1 MKTFRAALS
10 SLLMAGAI
18 VGSVAACSSA
28 YADQKQVARAR
39 MTDPRIA
46 IATAP
51 QKLRAPYDVQ
61 IIREDGSTLS
71 TYAKGN
77 RYYVLG
83 NNGERYTVHITNPT
97 ARRIEAVITV
107 DGLDVVDGENGD
119 LQKRGYIIQPYGELR
134 VEGFRTST
142 DEVATFRF
150 SSVDGSYAGKKGKAR
165 NVGVVAVALFEEEAG
180 QQLAV
185 PVAPVPDY
193 PYDGDKDRP
202 YNWTDDVV
210 PSVPSGPYG
219 GVQGGV
225 RSGEGRRPSPE
236 KSGKAVAAAEPAAA
250 ADSSVGGAGAM
261 RPVMPSPPPS
271 PRYDRVDRERNYEDE
286 STVTTAT
293 KAPPTNRPGLGTEF
307 GESRYSP
314 TQFTKF
320 VRSSTRPI
328 AIAELRYNDVGGLR
342 ALGIDID
349 PLPSAAEIDTRE
361 TADPF
366 PGDAHFAR
374 PVR

>member
-1 MKTFRAALS
+1 
-10 SLLMAGAI
+10 
-18 VGSVAACSSA
+18 
-28 YADQKQVARAR
+28 
-39 MTDPRIA
+39 
-46 IATAP
+46 
-51 QKLRAPYDVQ
+51 
-61 IIREDGSTLS
+61 
-71 TYAKGN
+71 
-77 RYYVLG
+77 
-83 NNGERYTVHITNPT
+83 
-97 ARRIEAVITV
+97 
-107 DGLDVVDGENGD
+107 
-119 LQKRGYIIQPYGELR
+119 
-134 VEGFRTST
+134 
-142 DEVATFRF
+142 
-150 SSVDGSYAGKKGKAR
+150 
-165 NVGVVAVALFEEEAG
+165 
-180 QQLAV
+180 
-185 PVAPVPDY
+185 
-193 PYDGDKDRP
+193 
-202 YNWTDDVV
+202 
-210 PSVPSGPYG
+210 
-219 GVQGGV
+219 
-225 RSGEGRRPSPE
+225 
-236 KSGKAVAAAEPAAA
+236 
-250 ADSSVGGAGAM
+250 
-261 RPVMPSPPPS
+261 MPSPPPS

>member
-1 MKTFRAALS
+1 MAMKTFRAALS
-10 SLLMAGAI
+10 SLLLAGAI
-18 VGSVAACSSA
+18 AGSFTACSSA
-28 YADQKQVARAR
+28 YADQKQIARAR
-39 MTDPRIA
+39 MSADPRIA
-46 IATAP
+46 IAAAP
-51 QKLRAPYDVQ
+51 IKLRAPYDVQ

-83 NNGERYTVHITNPT
+83 NDGERYTVHITNPT
-97 ARRIEAVITV
+97 ARRIEAVISI
-107 DGLDVVDGENGD
+107 DGLDAVDGENGD
-119 LQKRGYIIQPYGELR
+119 LKKRGYIIQPYGELR

-142 DEVATFRF
+142 DQVATFRF

-180 QQLAV
+180 QQIAAPVAV
-185 PVAPVPDY
+185 PVPVNN
-193 PYDGDKDRP
+193 YDGDEDGA
-202 YNWTDDVV
+202 YDWTDDIA
-210 PSVPSGPYG
+210 PSAPSAQTGS
-219 GVQGGV
+219 V
-225 RSGEGRRPSPE
+225 RGEGRVRSEPSK
-236 KSGKAVAAAEPAAA
+236 KSAGPAPSA
-250 ADSSVGGAGAM
+250 ADDSVGGAM
-261 RPVMPSPPPS
+261 RPSSAPRQPSPPP
-271 PRYDRVDRERNYEDE
+271 PYDRRIEREERDYEPPTE
-286 STVTTAT
+286 TTTAR
-293 KAPPTNRPGLGTEF
+293 PTNRPGLGTEF

-314 TQFTKF
+314 TQFTRF

-328 AIAELRYNDVGGLR
+328 AIAELRYNDVSGLR

>member
-46 IATAP
+46 IAAAP

-142 DEVATFRF
+142 EEVATFRF

-202 YNWTDDVV
+202 YNWTDDIA

-219 GVQGGV
+219 GAQGSI
-225 RSGEGRRPSPE
+225 RSGEGRRPSTG
-236 KSGKAVAAAEPAAA
+236 KSAKAVAAAEPAAA
-250 ADSSVGGAGAM
+250 ADSGAM
-261 RPVMPSPPPS
+261 RPVMPSPPP
-271 PRYDRVDRERNYEDE
+271 PPRDRIERERYDEEDA
-286 STVTTAT
+286 VTTTT